1 MNENTD
7 MWEALEAAMKDTTV
21 KERYFLTP
29 AALDAATD
37 RGEGGE
43 ENQDLPGERAPGRE
57 EVMEVMEVMEDHV
70 KERANTVVGNPRE
83 EESKEKV

>member
-1 MNENTD
+1 VGGTGSSH
-7 MWEALEAAMKDTTV
+7 
-21 KERYFLTP
+21 ERHHCEGEIFPHPSGTG
-29 AALDAATD
+29 
-37 RGEGGE
+37 RGYRQRRRGGE